1 METDQP
7 SLARVVL
14 FLCFGKG
21 SGLDDVLALS
31 ENRRYHFAPNDVT
44 DEARW
49 RGGQER
55 RHTEGAVLQLTFGE
69 YMYSPEGWV
78 LGSDTDTDNCD
89 LQISENN
96 ETGISRQHV
105 RVDTDPR
112 SRLPRVRVLSRHGAV
127 CTKDESGEAVRFLC
141 GQDFTID
148 RPMLLDLGAVQFRAW
163 SPKLTAGE
171 ESIYQGLALKW
182 SEEAVA
188 AAPRPLR
195 APAEPQDNEGG
206 GHETMTSN
214 VRPGRN
220 GAVYVNQGVILSHST
235 TAEMIAVQ
243 ERASGILYGAKVPY
257 SNTDDD
263 YGMIRGCLESLT
275 KEFECLS
282 KLDHPHIVTAVDL
295 VLDADD
301 KQPPWLI
308 MEHIPHRLDTV
319 AVNGDDGVIVLTQ
332 ICSALEYLHANLVM
346 HRNPNPDNV
355 LMKEVACEGGTRRMA
370 KLFGI
375 GTARHYRDGD
385 HTSFSVAKSA
395 YMAPELV
402 DQRRRYSNAADMYSL
417 GRIALEMFSP
427 RRASFR
433 ASGSDL
439 PPTTE
444 QYDDW
449 KVPVQVRPILDGLL
463 QRQPENRLTARACLF
478 QLWRLTQQPISNAR
492 VGAGMT
498 AGQEVHGAFGRSQAP
513 TMSTTRARWEVDGE
527 RSELP
532 DTEPYSL
539 SCSMPPSPSG
549 RHTPCLEDVEAHKG
563 PVESA
568 AMLAMRAQ
576 LAARSQRIARSHR
589 HAVSTPSFE
598 RNQDKFPL
606 CKPSRVMAGRK
617 RTSVAV
623 AADAEPVPKRRSSRR
638 AAAAASASLNEA
650 SKAELKTTKA
660 GSKERVA
667 AKPKGSRPEPKSP
680 GPKKETNNGARA
692 TSPDVDPASIPVTNA
707 DAPRHDGPWYW
718 LMKAEPETRLENG
731 IDVRF
736 SIDDLRAK
744 TKPEGWDG
752 IRAYAAR
759 NHMRN
764 MNAGDMAFFYHSN
777 CKEPGIAGTMEIVR
791 EFSED
796 KSARR
801 PGTPYYDAG
810 STKDK
815 VRWSL
820 VHVEFR
826 KKFAV
831 PIPLKELRELGKPG
845 GPLEE
850 MQMLRQSRLS
860 VSRVSGPE
868 WEALC
873 RIADDKAKE
882 AGRDHEVG
890 K

>member
-112 SRLPRVRVLSRHGAV
+112 SRLPRVRVLSRHGA
-127 CTKDESGEAVRFLC
+127 
-141 GQDFTID
+141 
-148 RPMLLDLGAVQFRAW
+148 FRAW

-539 SCSMPPSPSG
+539 SS
-549 RHTPCLEDVEAHKG
+549 
-563 PVESA
+563 
-568 AMLAMRAQ
+568 
-576 LAARSQRIARSHR
+576 RSQRIARSHR